1 MIHLI
6 AAVDTDGGIG
16 LENHLLCHIPADLK
30 HFKKLTMG
38 HPIIMGRK
46 TFESLPGILPGRPH
60 FVLTRQPE
68 YGEDKS
74 DIEVFSSVEDV
85 LPCLD
90 DHEDYFVIGG
100 ESIYEAFFPLSN
112 SLYLTE
118 IAEAFTADAFFPVWN
133 RDEWYA
139 AEVQPVP
146 MDTKN
151 KYSCRFVHYVRKQEL

>member
-90 DHEDYFVIGG
+90 DHED
-100 ESIYEAFFPLSN
+100 
-112 SLYLTE
+112 
-118 IAEAFTADAFFPVWN
+118 
-133 RDEWYA
+133 
-139 AEVQPVP
+139 
-146 MDTKN
+146 
-151 KYSCRFVHYVRKQEL
+151 